1 MNCECEECR
10 DVVWCGCGDSIERG
24 DGGKCGTC
32 VWAIESRAEAAEQR
46 GAERERARIVALV
59 RERAAIWAPHFQT
72 RARMLL
78 DDLAD
83 ELERK

>member
-1 MNCECEECR
+1 MSYTSQEWLRREL
-10 DVVWCGCGDSIERG
+10 
-24 DGGKCGTC
+24 
-32 VWAIESRAEAAEQR
+32 AAAEQC